1 MRGQGMNRAAD
12 WLKMA
17 ERDLGLAEVAARE
30 GYHEG
35 AAFHAQQCGEKAV
48 KALVESL
55 HGSVRG
61 HSAKEILRQLPTS
74 RKVPPELLIAATELD
89 SVYVT
94 SRYPNGYP
102 SGSPDEY
109 FFEKDSTEL
118 ISYARKLLDWCRS
131 QIP

>member
-1 MRGQGMNRAAD
+1 MNRAAD
-12 WLKMA
+12 WLRMA

-35 AAFHAQQCGEKAV
+35 AAFHAQQCAEKALKSV
-48 KALVESL
+48 VESL
-55 HGSVRG
+55 HGSARG
-61 HSAKEILRQLPTS
+61 HSAKEILRHLQGPV
-74 RKVPPELLIAATELD
+74 KVPPELLIAATELD

-102 SGSPDEY
+102 AGSPDEY

-118 ISYARKLLDWCRS
+118 IGYARKILNWCRS